1 MHLVTVAKLS
11 AALVKM
17 LNLVKAC
24 VLNFGQKAFLKTTTL
39 NLASLTTKSMHFAN
53 VLLKCLRH

>member
-24 VLNFGQKAFLKTTTL
+24 VLNFKRKVFLNITAL
-39 NLASLTTKSMHFAN
+39 NLTSLTTRSMHFAN
-53 VLLKCLRH
+53 VLLERLGH